1 MARAS
6 FSHLITSY
14 AVRIMTDV
22 VIVGG
27 GIAGMSAC
35 AQLAPYFKVVLLEA
49 EPELCYHSSGRS
61 AATFIEDYGNRVTK
75 ELNKAS
81 LTFLKSESQGFLKK
95 RGLLLLGKKG
105 EEAQFQTDS
114 EDLGLKYISVNEAF
128 DFIPVLNR
136 ESITRQAYRPD
147 VYDIDTHKLYEHYRK
162 SALKHGA
169 QIRKKTKLK
178 AAYQKNKKWEIKSS
192 DGDISTSALVNAAG
206 AWADQVAEFCG
217 VSKLNIKPFKR
228 SIARMQ
234 TPAGINVQNWPMID
248 GVGETWYAKPD
259 TGSLIISPADK
270 KLVEPH
276 DAWADDE
283 TLAAGVESFQDIINA
298 PIERMLSNWAGLR
311 SFAPDENLVIGPD
324 KNNPSFFWFAG
335 QGGYGFQTAA
345 AASQLLCD
353 LFLERK
359 VSVEDEILQALLPG
373 RF

>member
-1 MARAS
+1 
-6 FSHLITSY
+6 
-14 AVRIMTDV
+14 MTDV
-22 VIVGG
+22 VIIGG

-35 AQLAPYFKVVLLEA
+35 AQLAPYVKVILLEA

-81 LTFLKSESQGFLKK
+81 LTFLKSKSQGFLKK

-114 EDLGLKYISVNEAF
+114 EDLGLKYISVDEAF
-128 DFIPVLNR
+128 KFIPALNK

-147 VYDIDTHKLYEHYRK
+147 VYDIDTNRLYEYYRK
-162 SALKHGA
+162 SAIENGA
-169 QIRKKTKLK
+169 QIRKKTKLI
-178 AAYQKNKKWEIKSS
+178 AAYKKDKKWAIESS
-192 DGDISTSALVNAAG
+192 DGEIAASVLINAAG
-206 AWADQVAEFCG
+206 AWADQVAELCG
-217 VSKLNIKPFKR
+217 VSKLNIIPYKR

-234 TPAGINVQNWPMID
+234 APEGIDVRNWPMID

-259 TGSLIISPADK
+259 AGNLIISPADK
-270 KLVEPH
+270 EMVDPH

-283 TLAAGVESFQDIINA
+283 TLAIGVESFKSVINV
-298 PIERMLSNWAGLR
+298 PIDRMLSNWAGLR
-311 SFAPDENLVIGPD
+311 SFAPDGNLVIGPD
-324 KNNPSFFWFAG
+324 KYNPSFFWFAG

-345 AASQLLCD
+345 AASQLLSD
-353 LFLERK
+353 LFLERT
-359 VSVEDEILQALLPG
+359 VSIERETLEALLPG

>member
-6 FSHLITSY
+6 FSHLIISY

-114 EDLGLKYISVNEAF
+114 EDLGLKYISVDEAF

-162 SALKHGA
+162 SALENGA

-178 AAYQKNKKWEIKSS
+178 SAYQKNKKWEIKSS

>member
-1 MARAS
+1 
-6 FSHLITSY
+6 
-14 AVRIMTDV
+14 MTDV
-22 VIVGG
+22 VIIGG

-35 AQLAPYFKVVLLEA
+35 AQLAPYVKVVLLEA

-61 AATFIEDYGNRVTK
+61 AATFIEDYGNSVTK

-95 RGLLLLGKKG
+95 RGLLLLGRKG
-105 EEAQFQTDS
+105 EEEQFQSDS
-114 EDLGLKYISVNEAF
+114 EDLSLKYISADEAF
-128 DFIPVLNR
+128 KFIPALNR
-136 ESITRQAYRPD
+136 ENITRQAYRPD
-147 VYDIDTHKLYEHYRK
+147 VYDIDTNKLYEYYRK
-162 SALKHGA
+162 IALENGA

-178 AAYQKNKKWEIKSS
+178 SAYQKNKKWEIKSS
-192 DGDISTSALVNAAG
+192 DGDISASVLINAAG

-234 TPAGINVQNWPMID
+234 APEGINVQNWPMID

-259 TGSLIISPADK
+259 AGSLIISPADK

-283 TLAAGVESFQDIINA
+283 TLADGVESFQRMINA

-311 SFAPDENLVIGPD
+311 SFAPDGNLVIGPD
-324 KNNPSFFWFAG
+324 KNNPYFFWFAG

-353 LFLERK
+353 LFLDRK
-359 VSVEDEILQALLPG
+359 ASVESGVLQALLPG

>member
-1 MARAS
+1 
-6 FSHLITSY
+6 
-14 AVRIMTDV
+14 MTDV

-335 QGGYGFQTAA
+335 QGGYGFQTAS
-345 AASQLLCD
+345 AASRLLSD

-359 VSVEDEILQALLPG
+359 VSVEGETLQALLPG

>member
-1 MARAS
+1 
-6 FSHLITSY
+6 
-14 AVRIMTDV
+14 MTDV

-35 AQLAPYFKVVLLEA
+35 AQLAPYCKVVLLEG

-105 EEAQFQTDS
+105 EESQFQTDS

-162 SALKHGA
+162 SALENGA

-178 AAYQKNKKWEIKSS
+178 SAYQKNKKWEIKCS